1 MNESLFKAL
10 ATFLDA
16 MRLFAVSV
24 IQKYYPDSPWEGEFY
39 SRLNDDKKENWNR
52 AESRGTPPINRIDY
66 SNIANFGIRFKD
78 DIGSEIGRDKVNRL
92 INCLQEL
99 RDIRNKCNHF
109 QDLEEEEVERAFSNM
124 KLAAKVLNM
133 DELRTEVISIENELK
148 TAQQQPDPAPA
159 EPAQASQGVAP
170 VDDVENID
178 IDSPVPAW
186 FNNVM
191 PHYDIRN
198 NELDESIFAAN
209 INEVVLGTAPEVYL
223 NPAMFFAKTYITDGL
238 RNISN
243 RVVKAINGEETEN
256 RVISLQTGFG
266 GGKTHTL
273 ISLYHVVKTG
283 KALMKISACQRLF
296 NAGVTPKFESAAVA
310 VFTNNTVDVV
320 NGRYVEEDNI
330 TINTLWGEIAYQLG
344 GIDAYNIVKEN
355 DRQRIAPST
364 IIFKPIL
371 AAAQPSLILIDEL
384 ADYCVK
390 ANGKKVG
397 DGTLYTQ
404 TLSFIQTLTEAVS
417 ETPQSVLIATLPAS
431 ATEVASTQ
439 IGTTILQSLQ
449 TRIVRIGSS
458 VKPVDDEEVFEVVRR
473 RLFEQMPDEKFMASV
488 ANRYKKM
495 YYDNPAFY
503 PDGAGTA
510 AYAERIRK
518 AYPFHPELIDIFRL
532 RWGSDSK
539 FQRTRGVLRLLASI
553 VQNLWRRRQ
562 SLQGSHGLI
571 QSGDLVL
578 NDLSTVTDNITNLQ
592 GNQWESVI
600 QADVAGASSNAV
612 KIDEKIGGNLHVTQA
627 VATTL
632 LLASV
637 GAASSRGMT
646 KKQLMLNVM
655 KPKSFRVN
663 DVNSSL
669 SQLEDVAH
677 YLYSSNIGEKSYWF
691 QSKPNI
697 NILINQAKAN
707 VSSDEVNKA
716 ILDSLNASVR
726 MVTNRPKV
734 LVNPTGDVPEQKQL
748 TLVIMHPQYTVEPGA
763 DLAYS
768 TKKFITDLALQRG
781 NSSRIYRNT
790 ILFLASSSAG
800 QALLRD
806 TIQEGVACKT
816 ILNDYAGQLEREQKN
831 EIETRKSENERKT
844 RDALIKAYSIVLKCS
859 PMGEIAVHSLTSFAN
874 DFSSQ
879 IQHNLLDE
887 LIDTEWLINRVGAV
901 LLQRN
906 NLMPQQ
912 PDDRIKVKD
921 IYDAFLKNGDKPMI
935 TGADAVVD
943 SVNRYCSEGIC
954 NVGVYDGDKLVK
966 VYKEQTIPMLSVD
979 DESYSLVHTSVTM
992 PAPGPTP
999 PQPGPGPNPP
1009 QPGPGPTPPGP
1020 NPNPPAT
1027 AKEFRTVT
1035 ISGNVPMENYTQ
1047 LFPSFVN
1054 TLRNN
1059 RLKINIKF
1067 EASTTAMSPLT
1078 ENSMLVKSIKE
1089 SASQLGLD
1097 ITFQE

>member
-1 MNESLFKAL
+1 M
-10 ATFLDA
+10 
-16 MRLFAVSV
+16 
-24 IQKYYPDSPWEGEFY
+24 
-39 SRLNDDKKENWNR
+39 
-52 AESRGTPPINRIDY
+52 
-66 SNIANFGIRFKD
+66 
-78 DIGSEIGRDKVNRL
+78 
-92 INCLQEL
+92 

-109 QDLEEEEVERAFSNM
+109 QNLEEEEVERAFSNM

-133 DELRTEVISIENELK
+133 DELRTEVISIENKLK
-148 TAQQQPDPAPA
+148 TPQQQPDPAPA

-296 NAGVTPKFESAAVA
+296 NAGVTPKFDSAAVA

-344 GIDAYNIVKEN
+344 GIDAYNLVRKN
-355 DRQRIAPST
+355 DESCIAPNT
-364 IIFKPIL
+364 AVIKPIL
-371 AAAQPSLILIDEL
+371 ENVGPSLILIDEL
-384 ADYCVK
+384 AAYCVT
-390 ANGKKVG
+390 ADGKIVG
-397 DGTLYTQ
+397 KSTLYLQ
-404 TLSFIQTLTEAVS
+404 TLNFIQSLTEAVS
-417 ETPQSVLIATLPAS
+417 QVPKSVLILTLPAS
-431 ATEVASTQ
+431 ETEVGNSP
-439 IGTTILQSLQ
+439 IGTQVLQ
-449 TRIVRIGSS
+449 TLKTRIDRIASS
-458 VKPVDDEEVFEVVRR
+458 IKPVDDEEVFEVIRR
-473 RLFEQMPDEKFMASV
+473 RLFEQMPDDKVIAAV

-495 YYDNPAFY
+495 YYDSSDFY
-503 PDGAGTA
+503 PEGSGMAP
-510 AYAERIRK
+510 YAERIRK

-532 RWGSDSK
+532 RWGSDSR

-562 SLQGSHGLI
+562 SLQGTQALI

-600 QADVAGASSNAV
+600 LADVAGASSNAV

-637 GAASSRGMT
+637 GAANSRGMSN
-646 KKQLMLNVM
+646 KQLMLSVM
-655 KPKSFRVN
+655 KPKSFRVT

-669 SQLEDVAH
+669 KQLEDVAH
-677 YLYSSNIGEKSYWF
+677 YLYSSNIGEKTYWF
-691 QSKPNI
+691 ESKPNV

-707 VSSDEVNKA
+707 VSPDEVNKA
-716 ILDSLNASVR
+716 ILDSLNSSVR
-726 MVTNRPKV
+726 MITSRPKV
-734 LVNPTGDVPEQKQL
+734 LVNPTSDVPEQKQF
-748 TLVIMHPQYTVEPGA
+748 TLVIMHPQYTVDPGA
-763 DLAYS
+763 DLAYN

-781 NSSRIYRNT
+781 TSSRVYRNT

-800 QALLRD
+800 QAVLIDNIR
-806 TIQEGVACKT
+806 EGVACQT
-816 ILNDYAGQLEREQKN
+816 ILNEYAGQLEREQKN

-879 IQHNLLDE
+879 IQHNLIEE
-887 LIDTEWLINRVGAV
+887 LKDAEWLINRIGAV

-912 PDDRIKVKD
+912 PEDRIKVKD

-966 VYKEQTIPMLSVD
+966 IYKEQTIPMLSVD
-979 DESYSLVHTSVTM
+979 DESYCLVHTSVTM
-992 PAPGPTP
+992 LAPGPNP

-1027 AKEFRTVT
+1027 AKEFSTVT